1 MFPTNIVTICLV
13 NPEIFGDLWQDTGG
27 ANVLID
33 FSLHL
38 LSGSQKSA
46 KNLQSIPH
54 FRTNQLWWRWG
65 QKKRSSPATPAH
77 PRTRDMPVIFS
88 YTLNSWLYISFIYIY
103 WSICY
108 NCVYISYWGYPYDSG
123 NLFLCTPVIWIQQ
136 LAMTMFNHWSWIFNG
151 SYGSYKST
159 VVVNG
164 NQVIQ

>member
-1 MFPTNIVTICLV
+1 M
-13 NPEIFGDLWQDTGG
+13 
-27 ANVLID
+27 LID

-54 FRTNQLWWRWG
+54 FRTNQLWGRWG
-65 QKKRSSPATPAH
+65 KKNDRAQQRQRIPGLEIYQLYSVIHLTPGYIL
-77 PRTRDMPVIFS
+77 V
-88 YTLNSWLYISFIYIY
+88 LYVYIY
-103 WSICY
+103 WLICY

-151 SYGSYKST
+151 SDGSYKST

>member
-1 MFPTNIVTICLV
+1 MCSQISRFTCCLAPKKVPKICSRFPISGLTNSGEGGDKKNDRAQQRQRIPGLEICQLYSVIHLTPGYILV
-13 NPEIFGDLWQDTGG
+13 L
-27 ANVLID
+27 
-33 FSLHL
+33 
-38 LSGSQKSA
+38 
-46 KNLQSIPH
+46 
-54 FRTNQLWWRWG
+54 
-65 QKKRSSPATPAH
+65 
-77 PRTRDMPVIFS
+77 
-88 YTLNSWLYISFIYIY
+88 YIY